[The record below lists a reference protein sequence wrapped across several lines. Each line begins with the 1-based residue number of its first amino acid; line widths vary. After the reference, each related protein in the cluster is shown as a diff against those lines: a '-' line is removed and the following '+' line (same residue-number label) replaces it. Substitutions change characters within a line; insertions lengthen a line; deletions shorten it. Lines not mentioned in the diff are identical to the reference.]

1 MNKDDL
7 KELTHAFEGLIWLLR
22 ANATT
27 FLVFVLGVAL
37 FPAQL
42 ILWIA
47 GKETFLNTEPYRFL
61 RYLFAKGSAFKWE
74 RPIARQSYEEWK
86 QNPPH

>member
-7 KELTHAFEGLIWLLR
+7 KELTNAFEGLVWLLR

-27 FLVFVLGVAL
+27 FLVFILAVIL

-42 ILWIA
+42 VLWIA
-47 GKETFLNTEPYRFL
+47 GKETFMNTEPYRLL
-61 RYLFAKGSAFKWE
+61 RYLFAKGSAFNWE
-74 RPIARQSYEEWK
+74 RPISRLSYEEWK
-86 QNPPH
+86 QNPPR